1 MEAIREVTDWNG
13 NTPNHTYL
21 VDGTKLVAYIAAGS
35 KEPFYFKDPLNFDRR
50 GRKFQT
56 LKTSPFSLEKK
67 ETRIKVLG
75 SKGNVY
81 WVDPEAQTCTCP
93 GFTYRGTC
101 KHLSELN

>member
-1 MEAIREVTDWNG
+1 MEAIREITEWNG

-21 VDGTKLVAYIAAGS
+21 VDGTKLAAYIAAGS

-50 GRKFQT
+50 GRKFLT
-56 LKTSPFSLEKK
+56 LKANPFKLEKK
-67 ETRIKVLG
+67 ETRIKVIG